1 MSVAAFALTGY
12 ALRSSALDGALN
24 FTVVNT
30 IGSYLILG
38 GIGLIYA
45 RVGALDFAVL
55 QRGVVAAP
63 GDAVITASFA
73 MLATGLL
80 VKAAQVPFQF
90 WLSDAHAVAPS
101 PVSVIFSGATVA
113 LGLFGLARLTWAV
126 FAPSDA
132 VLHVVHGLLLW
143 MGAASAVLGGVMAL
157 KQRHVK
163 RLLAFSTIS
172 HTGDMLIGLALLGR
186 QGLSGMLV
194 YMVGHG
200 LVKGA
205 LFMVAGI
212 LLATCGGIDEI
223 GLRGKGRDIWP
234 AGVAMAASGLL
245 LAGLPVGLMDEGT
258 GLIAA
263 AARGSGQGWA
273 VLAMLAGAACTGGA
287 VLRVTGRVFLALGPV
302 PGEEERSPTEEE
314 QEKADRPLWLML
326 APTVL
331 LLALSLPGAHAAG
344 GYAMR
349 AAAGV
354 MHPDVAAILGGG
366 PAPPVLPEPQPG
378 DPPAWLPWVSV
389 PLAIGIAAFELT
401 RRRLPKSLVRGFDRL
416 SVPLLTVLETVHS
429 GLVGDYVAWLAL
441 GLALFALAFAL
452 G

>member
-1 MSVAAFALTGY
+1 
-12 ALRSSALDGALN
+12 
-24 FTVVNT
+24 
-30 IGSYLILG
+30 
-38 GIGLIYA
+38 
-45 RVGALDFAVL
+45 VGELDFAVL
-55 QRGVVAAP
+55 QRGVAAAP

-101 PVSVIFSGATVA
+101 PVSVIFSGTMVA

-172 HTGDMLIGLALLGR
+172 HTGIMLIGLALLGR

-234 AGVAMAASGLL
+234 AGVAMAAGGLL

-258 GLIAA
+258 GLTAA

-287 VLRVTGRVFLALGPV
+287 VLWVTGRVFLALGPI
-302 PGEEERSPTEEE
+302 PGEEERSPTDEE
-314 QEKADRPLWLML
+314 QEKADRPLWLLL
-326 APTVL
+326 APAAL

-344 GYAMR
+344 DYAMR

-354 MHPDVAAILGGG
+354 MHPDMAAILCGG
-366 PAPPVLPEPQPG
+366 PAPLTLPEPQPG
-378 DPPAWLPWVSV
+378 DPLPWLPWVSV

-401 RRRLPKSLVRGFDRL
+401 QRRLPKSLVRGFDRL
-416 SVPLLTVLETVHS
+416 STPLLTLLKMSIAGWLATMSPGWCSAWRCSRSHLHLARHNTVHFAIRIAAATSIHVVGCGVRGRS
-429 GLVGDYVAWLAL
+429 G
-441 GLALFALAFAL
+441 
-452 G
+452 